1 MKKANNNL
9 MPLRGMLMNNTVKT
23 FLRTMSN
30 IKKKPGL
37 FLHIL
42 VEGENGQQSHVFDEK
57 SRGTL

>member
-1 MKKANNNL
+1 
-9 MPLRGMLMNNTVKT
+9 MNNTVKT